1 MENIH
6 EENSELL
13 DNNDEPL
20 PNFNEDEDKEFNYAQ
35 NQSADNV
42 CENDKFNL
50 DENMQ
55 SDIPPSPQ
63 DIKTKNLLGECI
75 EDIPPSPDPN
85 INAVQEDELL
95 TITEAPCTPPQT
107 SVEDETDDA
116 LLKEVTPVPALSSWL
131 RVSLVTSLVSAWLV
145 FLLYCY
151 LTLSTVCSEVSLH
164 CPAPGH
170 TFTARACCSS
180 LWLHLGAPVG
190 LGNECSVNMA
200 EMEAGCPMFS
210 CYKNNTV
217 RGGAGVILK
226 FALCNNFCRQES

>member
-6 EENSELL
+6 EEKSEFL
-13 DNNDEPL
+13 DNNGEIL

-35 NQSADNV
+35 NQSVNNF
-42 CENDKFNL
+42 CENYKFNL

-55 SDIPPSPQ
+55 RDIPPSPQ
-63 DIKTKNLLGECI
+63 DIQTKNLLGECI
-75 EDIPPSPDPN
+75 EDLPSPPDPN
-85 INAVQEDELL
+85 SDLVNEDESL
-95 TITEAPCTPPQT
+95 TITEAPCTTPQA
-107 SVEDETDDA
+107 SFEDEPDDA
-116 LLKEVTPVPALSSWL
+116 LLKEVTPVAAPSSWL
-131 RVSLVTSLVSAWLV
+131 RISLVTSLVSAWLV

-151 LTLSTVCSEVSLH
+151 LNLSTVCSEVSLH

-190 LGNECSVNMA
+190 LGNECSVSMA

-210 CYKNNTV
+210 CYKNSTV
-217 RGGAGVILK
+217 RRRA
-226 FALCNNFCRQES
+226 

>member
-1 MENIH
+1 MENIQ
-6 EENSELL
+6 EEKSELL
-13 DNNDEPL
+13 VIIDEPL
-20 PNFNEDEDKEFNYAQ
+20 KNLNEDEDKEFNYAQ
-35 NQSADNV
+35 TPSVNLV
-42 CENDKFNL
+42 CENDTANL
-50 DENMQ
+50 VENIR
-55 SDIPPSPQ
+55 SDFPPSPQ

-75 EDIPPSPDPN
+75 EDIPHSPDHN
-85 INAVQEDELL
+85 TNAVQEDELL
-95 TITEAPCTPPQT
+95 TITEDPYIPPQA
-107 SVEDETDDA
+107 SDEDETDDT
-116 LLKEVTPVPALSSWL
+116 LLKEDTPVKPPSSWL
-131 RVSLVTSLVSAWLV
+131 RVSLVASLVTAWLV

-210 CYKNNTV
+210 CYKNATV
-217 RGGAGVILK
+217 RRGAGVVLDL
-226 FALCNNFCRQES
+226 ALCNNICRQES